1 MGGMNERARADNQDD
16 FLLLLLLYD
25 GMIRTKLMYQVP
37 LFLWHLFQIFVWH
50 ETTET
55 TQKNR

>member
-1 MGGMNERARADNQDD
+1 MNERARADNQDD

-37 LFLWHLFQIFVWH
+37 LFL
-50 ETTET
+50 
-55 TQKNR
+55 